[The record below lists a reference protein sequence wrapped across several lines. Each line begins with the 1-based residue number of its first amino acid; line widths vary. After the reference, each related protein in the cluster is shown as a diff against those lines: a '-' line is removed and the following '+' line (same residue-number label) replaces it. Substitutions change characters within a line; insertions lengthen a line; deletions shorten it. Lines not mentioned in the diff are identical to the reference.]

1 MNPKNFM
8 ARGMELRTK
17 VMQQVVAGLTVMHPP
32 ETQLK

>member
-1 MNPKNFM
+1 MNPRNFM

-17 VMQQVVAGLTVMHPP
+17 VIQQAIAGLTVTHPP